1 MDMESENLLLDELLL
16 KWEGVYKKG
25 LLSFWILLLLN
36 ERQSYAYEMTGELQK
51 ISKGTISVDEKSM
64 YRALSRYE
72 KNGILKSKQKKSDI
86 GPVRRYYYLSELGKE
101 LLRRFIERNIL
112 VFTIPEVESQIRR
125 QIKDRSINKENP
137 I

>member
-1 MDMESENLLLDELLL
+1 MDMETESLLLDELLF

-25 LLSFWILLLLN
+25 LLTFWILLLLN
-36 ERQSYAYEMTGELQK
+36 ERQSYAYEMTGELRN

-86 GPVRRYYYLSELGKE
+86 GPIRRYYYLSELGKE
-101 LLRRFIERNIL
+101 LLRRFIERNIM
-112 VFTIPEVESQIRR
+112 VFTLPEVESLIKR